1 MPIDSLQSEH
11 LSAIACLAKGGY
23 RGSLWVVSEW
33 ATRRRR
39 AEMSREQLGA
49 WPPARTI
56 ARLMTIGGDLL
67 TKSEIV
73 TIAAGFRMYPR
84 FSKARIEGAMTD
96 TRVILISGSRQARS

>member
-1 MPIDSLQSEH
+1 
-11 LSAIACLAKGGY
+11 
-23 RGSLWVVSEW
+23 
-33 ATRRRR
+33 
-39 AEMSREQLGA
+39 
-49 WPPARTI
+49 
-56 ARLMTIGGDLL
+56 MTIGGDLL